1 MAYEQRGER
10 DFGGQGG
17 GGGGFEG
24 GFGRGRGRRKFGP
37 YVCVSGSRS
46 LSEDEAESKWIWV
59 NVKNPI
65 PGWWYFDPCDLLTG
79 DRRLPCNLS
88 KWFTHFCLHSACCIV

>member
-24 GFGRGRGRRKFGP
+24 GFGRGRGRRKSDSD
-37 YVCVSGSRS
+37 VCVRGSWEM
-46 LSEDEAESKWIWV
+46 SEDEAESKWI
-59 NVKNPI
+59 
-65 PGWWYFDPCDLLTG
+65 L
-79 DRRLPCNLS
+79 
-88 KWFTHFCLHSACCIV
+88 A

>member
-24 GFGRGRGRRKFGP
+24 GFGRGRGRRKFGSD
-37 YVCVSGSRS
+37 VGVSGSRS
-46 LSEDEAESKWIWV
+46 LSEDEAESKWIQV
-59 NVKNPI
+59 KFKNPI
-65 PGWWYFDPCDLLTG
+65 SG
-79 DRRLPCNLS
+79 
-88 KWFTHFCLHSACCIV
+88 